1 MYDCGWNKLIE
12 KRPIS
17 SRAFTPRVSKT
28 ISKSQSDCKIVGEG
42 VSAESEIFILKEY
55 DGDGDVVPEHAHHI
69 LQRGGWSLK
78 AEDRA
83 SLKT

>member
-1 MYDCGWNKLIE
+1 M
-12 KRPIS
+12 S
-17 SRAFTPRVSKT
+17 SGAFTPRVSNT

-69 LQRGGWSLK
+69 LQRGG
-78 AEDRA
+78 
-83 SLKT
+83 